1 MGMLSKLRFSNR
13 MSVSIQVVCI
23 CFGLVMLLTTVSL
36 QVMSKRTWVDYFGIV
51 LADVYPYTTN
61 ITTDTAT
68 LSQSFSGDLDAS
80 ELPVGLSFQAPND
93 DDPTLASSPIGPS
106 DQDVEFLQSREHTSE
121 LGVSESLESST
132 IEQNSPSSSPQ
143 NENMHLLNTL
153 DSEISPARYENTA
166 VSDAILMPSPALVS
180 VDTRE
185 KFLVPILSWQ
195 VGAGNQFM
203 EYLSA
208 AVIARSL
215 NRTLCLSPFFPG
227 PSRHTGRVTSGLAW
241 EDRYEVSSLSRFTQV
256 ASLMHCL
263 KECDDTMNLKIM
275 LKNSREARMP
285 SWKRYPN
292 NNEALNLNWDYVKW
306 TKPQDIFA
314 SLGNRNERCVGI
326 MGLFPG
332 LRWRGAF
339 LAVSAFLRPAP
350 RIKKIADMLQQYALG
365 NGTRYLAV
373 HWRFEESECAA
384 HHVGLCFVRCD
395 DGSVI
400 NSGLHPEAK
409 EWIKAAET
417 PCNRDGHF
425 RGVILHQKDI
435 IEAIEERASNHSVNT
450 IYLATDGWMRGHHS
464 ISLLTEIVESLRKR
478 GLTVVGLWKLTELPN
493 FADGTYFDPVKTLGK
508 VNQDLN
514 GAQIAL
520 VEQELC
526 SRAVSFMGSGQSTFS
541 LAVFRVRLARR
552 RVEEIVEA
560 TAESG
565 GSKEG
570 GDKATMDKRIA
581 EALLEDEHPAG
592 LHCRYLRHMKR
603 HRVREEVETEA
614 DEYPDGWLDL
624 LACEG
629 RLRRGGRCRV
639 AHCF

>member
-1 MGMLSKLRFSNR
+1 
-13 MSVSIQVVCI
+13 
-23 CFGLVMLLTTVSL
+23 
-36 QVMSKRTWVDYFGIV
+36 
-51 LADVYPYTTN
+51 
-61 ITTDTAT
+61 
-68 LSQSFSGDLDAS
+68 
-80 ELPVGLSFQAPND
+80 
-93 DDPTLASSPIGPS
+93 
-106 DQDVEFLQSREHTSE
+106 
-121 LGVSESLESST
+121 
-132 IEQNSPSSSPQ
+132 
-143 NENMHLLNTL
+143 
-153 DSEISPARYENTA
+153 
-166 VSDAILMPSPALVS
+166 
-180 VDTRE
+180 
-185 KFLVPILSWQ
+185 
-195 VGAGNQFM
+195 
-203 EYLSA
+203 
-208 AVIARSL
+208 
-215 NRTLCLSPFFPG
+215 
-227 PSRHTGRVTSGLAW
+227 
-241 EDRYEVSSLSRFTQV
+241 
-256 ASLMHCL
+256 MHCL